1 MHICMKKGRFMESR
15 KHFSS
20 QLGFIL
26 ATAGSAVGLGNL
38 WRFPYLAAKYGGGGF
53 LLIYLILVVTFG
65 FTLMIT
71 EIALG
76 RKTGLSALHAF
87 KALNKKSHIIGV
99 LASIVPII
107 ILPYYC
113 VIGGWV
119 VKFTALYLF
128 GGGKAAVDDSFF
140 GGFISQPIEPLVYL
154 AIFVLLTTGVILLGV
169 NKGIEQFSKV
179 LMPIL
184 VLLSIGI
191 SIFVACQPGSKEGI
205 IYYLKPDLSKITIKT
220 FLAASGQMFYSMSL
234 AMGIMITYGSYVTK
248 TENIESC
255 VRSIEFFD
263 TLIALLAGFMIIPAV
278 FVFSGG
284 DAAALGKGP
293 TLMFCTLPKVF
304 DSMFGGQILAPVFFF
319 LVLFAALTSSISLM
333 ETVISIFEDKF
344 PKKRNLI
351 AILVT
356 VYTLLMAVPSS
367 LGFGIWDHIGFNGYS
382 ILDLFDFVSNNL
394 LMPVVAILTCVFVG
408 YILKPKAVIDEV
420 ELSGQRFKSH
430 RLYVVI
436 IKFVAP
442 IILAMIFVSSI
453 LEFFGIIKI

>member
-1 MHICMKKGRFMESR
+1 MESR

-53 LLIYLILVVTFG
+53 LLVYLILVVTFG

-76 RKTGLSALHAF
+76 RKTGLSAIHAF
-87 KALNKKSHIIGV
+87 KSLNKKSHIIGV
-99 LASIVPII
+99 LASIVPIL

-119 VKFTALYLF
+119 VKFTFLYLT
-128 GGGKAAVDDSFF
+128 GGGKAAVDDSYF
-140 GGFISQPIEPLVYL
+140 GGFISEPVSPLVYL
-154 AIFVLLTTGVILLGV
+154 TIFVLLTTGVILLGV
-169 NKGIEQFSKV
+169 NKGIERFSKI
-179 LMPIL
+179 LMPLL
-184 VLLSIGI
+184 VLLSVGI
-191 SIFVACQPGSKEGI
+191 AIFVAVQPGSKEGI
-205 IYYLKPDLSKITIKT
+205 IYYLKPDFSKITIKT

-248 TENIESC
+248 SENIESC
-255 VRSIEFFD
+255 VRSIELFD

-304 DSMFGGQILAPVFFF
+304 DSMIGGQILAPLFFF

-344 PKKRNLI
+344 PKKRTLI
-351 AILVT
+351 AVLVT
-356 VYTLLMAVPSS
+356 IYTLLMAVPSS
-367 LGFGIWDHIGFNGYS
+367 LGFGVWSHISFNGYS

-394 LMPVVAILTCVFVG
+394 LMPVVAILTCIFAG
-408 YILKPKAVIDEV
+408 YIIKPKTIIEEV
-420 ELSGQRFKSH
+420 ESCGKKFKS
-430 RLYVVI
+430 RKLYI
-436 IKFVAP
+436 IIVKFVAP
-442 IILAMIFVSSI
+442 IILAMIFISSI
-453 LEFFGIIKI
+453 LDFLGIVKI

>member
-1 MHICMKKGRFMESR
+1 MESR

-119 VKFTALYLF
+119 VKFTVLYLF

-140 GGFISQPIEPLVYL
+140 GGFISQPVEPLVYL

-169 NKGIEQFSKV
+169 NKGIEQFSKI

-191 SIFVACQPGSKEGI
+191 AVFVALQPGSKEGI
-205 IYYLKPDLSKITIKT
+205 IYYLKPDPTKITLKT

-255 VRSIEFFD
+255 VRSIELFD
-263 TLIALLAGFMIIPAV
+263 TLIAILAGFMIIPAV

>member
-1 MHICMKKGRFMESR
+1 MKKGRFMESR

-20 QLGFIL
+20 QFGFIL

-65 FTLMIT
+65 FTLMVT
-71 EIALG
+71 EIAIG

-87 KALNKKSHIIGV
+87 KTLNKKSHIIGV

-344 PKKRNLI
+344 PTKRTLI

-420 ELSGQRFKSH
+420 ELSGQKFRSRK
-430 RLYVVI
+430 LYVVI

-453 LEFFGIIKI
+453 LEFLGIIKI

>member
-1 MHICMKKGRFMESR
+1 MESR

-20 QLGFIL
+20 QFGFIL

-65 FTLMIT
+65 FTLMVT
-71 EIALG
+71 EIAIG

-169 NKGIEQFSKV
+169 NKGIEQFSKI

-191 SIFVACQPGSKEGI
+191 AVFVALQPGSKEGI
-205 IYYLKPDLSKITIKT
+205 IYYLKPDPTKITLKT

-255 VRSIEFFD
+255 VRSIELFD
-263 TLIALLAGFMIIPAV
+263 TLIAILAGFMIIPAV

-344 PKKRNLI
+344 PTKRTLI

-420 ELSGQRFKSH
+420 ELSGQKFRSRK
-430 RLYVVI
+430 LYVVI

-453 LEFFGIIKI
+453 LEFLGIIKI

>member
-1 MHICMKKGRFMESR
+1 MKSR

-71 EIALG
+71 EISLG

-87 KALNKKSHIIGV
+87 KALNKKSHVIGV
-99 LASIVPII
+99 LSSIVPIL

-128 GGGKAAVDDSFF
+128 GDASAAVEDSFF
-140 GGFISQPIEPLVYL
+140 GGFISAPVEPLIYL

-169 NKGIEQFSKV
+169 NKGIEQSSKI

-184 VLLSIGI
+184 VILSIGI
-191 SIFVACQPGSKEGI
+191 AIFVACQPGSKEGI
-205 IYYLKPDLSKITIKT
+205 IYYLKPDPSKITLKT

-234 AMGIMITYGSYVTK
+234 AMGIMITYGSYVAK

-255 VRSIEFFD
+255 VRSIELFD

-304 DSMFGGQILAPVFFF
+304 DSMAGGRILAPIFFF
-319 LVLFAALTSSISLM
+319 LVLFAALTSAISLM
-333 ETVISIFEDKF
+333 ETVISIFEDMF
-344 PKKRNLI
+344 PKRRTLI
-351 AILVT
+351 ALLVT
-356 VYTLLMAVPSS
+356 AYTLLMAVPSS
-367 LGFGIWDHIGFNGYS
+367 LGFGIWSHIGFNGNS

-394 LMPVVAILTCVFVG
+394 LMPVVAVLTCIFVG
-408 YILKPKAVIDEV
+408 YFLKPQAIIDEV
-420 ELSGQRFKSH
+420 EVSGKPFKS
-430 RLYVVI
+430 RKLYIVI

-442 IILAMIFVSSI
+442 IILAMIFISSI